1 MNQDQKYIYV
11 GLINH
16 FRDGVLFDLMNNDK
30 ITLSPAEDEA
40 AEDVEAAVVALL
52 DVLDPEAQWD
62 GVELEEGQ
70 VGNFGGCVPSDD
82 VAREG
87 ESGEAVDSE

>member
-16 FRDGVLFDLMNNDK
+16 FRDGVLFDFMNNDK
-30 ITLSPAEDEA
+30 ITLSHEEETA
-40 AEDVEAAVVALL
+40 AEDVEKAIVALL

-62 GVELEEGQ
+62 GVEFEEGQ
-70 VGNFGGCVPSDD
+70 IGNFGGGVPSDD

-87 ESGEAVDSE
+87 ESGEAMGSE

>member
-1 MNQDQKYIYV
+1 MNSEQRRTYA

-16 FRDGVLFDLMNNDK
+16 FRNGVLFDLTSGD
-30 ITLSPAEDEA
+30 LSLSEDESDA
-40 AEDVEAAVVALL
+40 ADNVDDAIIALL

-62 GVELEEGQ
+62 GVEYQEDEI
-70 VGNFGGCVPSDD
+70 GNFGMCVLSDD

>member
-1 MNQDQKYIYV
+1 MNQDQKFIYV
-11 GLINH
+11 GLFNH
-16 FRDGVLFDLMNNDK
+16 FRDGVLFDFMNNDGVP
-30 ITLSPAEDEA
+30 LSSAEEEA
-40 AEDVEAAVVALL
+40 AEDVEEAIIGLL

-70 VGNFGGCVPSDD
+70 IGNFGGCVLSDD

>member
-1 MNQDQKYIYV
+1 MNQEQKYTYV

-16 FRDGVLFDLMNNDK
+16 FRDGVLFDLINNDA
-30 ITLSPAEDEA
+30 TPLSPAEDAA
-40 AEDVEAAVVALL
+40 AEDVEAAIVALL

-70 VGNFGGCVPSDD
+70 VGNFGGCMLSDD

-87 ESGEAVDSE
+87 ESGEIVDAE

>member
-1 MNQDQKYIYV
+1 MNQEQKYTYV

-30 ITLSPAEDEA
+30 TPLSPAEDVA
-40 AEDVEAAVVALL
+40 AEEVDAAIVALL

-62 GVELEEGQ
+62 DVELEEGQ
-70 VGNFGGCVPSDD
+70 VGDFGGCMLSDD

>member
-1 MNQDQKYIYV
+1 MNQDQKFIYV
-11 GLINH
+11 GLFNH
-16 FRDGVLFDLMNNDK
+16 FRDGVLFDFMNNDGVP
-30 ITLSPAEDEA
+30 LSSSEEEA
-40 AEDVEAAVVALL
+40 AEDVEEAIIGLL

-70 VGNFGGCVPSDD
+70 IGNFGGCVLSDD

>member
-1 MNQDQKYIYV
+1 MNSDQRWTYV

-16 FRDGVLFDLMNNDK
+16 FRNGVLFDLVSGD
-30 ITLSPAEDEA
+30 LSLSEDESDA
-40 AEDVEAAVVALL
+40 ADKVDEAIIGLL

-62 GVELEEGQ
+62 DVELEEGQ
-70 VGNFGGCVPSDD
+70 IGNFGGCVPSDD

-87 ESGEAVDSE
+87 ENGEAMDSE

>member
-1 MNQDQKYIYV
+1 MNQEQKRIYV

-16 FRDGVLFDLMNNDK
+16 FRNGVLFDFMNNDK
-30 ITLSPAEDEA
+30 NPLSPAEEEA
-40 AEDVEAAVVALL
+40 SEDVEEAIIGLL

-70 VGNFGGCVPSDD
+70 IGDFGWCVPSDD

-87 ESGEAVDSE
+87 ESGEAMDAE

>member
-16 FRDGVLFDLMNNDK
+16 FRDGVLFDLMNNDA
-30 ITLSPAEDEA
+30 TPLSPAEDEA
-40 AEDVEAAVVALL
+40 AEEVEAAIVALL

-70 VGNFGGCVPSDD
+70 VGNFGGCVLSDD